1 MEPKHKLFKRR
12 YRDLHASL
20 TALLYRRD
28 PVGLAALGAP
38 KDEYEPE
45 VGTIIPR
52 LQDAKSPD
60 DVRRILHEE
69 FLRWFDAE
77 ETTGPEAAYDEV
89 AHEIWDKFLK

>member
-1 MEPKHKLFKRR
+1 
-12 YRDLHASL
+12 
-20 TALLYRRD
+20 
-28 PVGLAALGAP
+28 LAALGAP
-38 KDEYEPE
+38 KDEYAPE

-60 DVRRILHEE
+60 DVRRIQHEE

-77 ETTGPEAAYDEV
+77 ETIGREAAYDAV